1 MPYKIHFTEDMMSEG
16 IAYQNKDIL
25 FKILGQ
31 TYKEKSFAAYGIDL
45 PPIKELLPTSLP
57 KISANEKDI
66 DNLFLLEDG
75 TYAIVDYESEFKKL
89 NKIKYLNYIAR
100 VMEKYYKEDETFNLR
115 LIVIYTGDV
124 KSAEPVYETSCFTLR
139 MEQAFLSHIDGETA
153 FESISQKLRSNTP
166 LEDDDL
172 MKLVILPLTM
182 PGIEGKQ
189 KMLEKV
195 VDLAEQVTD
204 SRQQIFILSGVIVAS
219 DKFINREY
227 LEQIRRRINMTQLG
241 QLYEKEKIEY
251 ANKKNRELTVEMA
264 KSMLDEGIDF
274 VKIMKVTGLTEDE
287 LLRLQ
292 DEAVTV

>member
-1 MPYKIHFTEDMMSEG
+1 MSEG

-45 PPIKELLPTSLP
+45 PPIRELLPTNLP

-66 DNLFLLEDG
+66 DNLFLLADG
-75 TYAIVDYESEFKKL
+75 TYAIVDYEAEYKKL

-100 VMEKYYKEDETFNLR
+100 VMEKYYKENENFDLR

-124 KSAEPVYETSCFTLR
+124 KSAEPNFETKCLTLR
-139 MEQAFLSHIDGETA
+139 TEQAFLSHIDGEAA
-153 FESISQKLRSNTP
+153 FNMIRQKIHSGTL

-172 MKLVILPLTM
+172 MKLVILPLTV
-182 PGIEGKQ
+182 PSSKGKQ
-189 KMLEKV
+189 EMLEKI
-195 VDLAEQVTD
+195 VDLAEQIPD
-204 SRQQIFILSGVIVAS
+204 EEQRIFTLSGVIVAS
-219 DKFINREY
+219 DKFINRDY
-227 LEQIRRRINMTQLG
+227 MEQIRRRINMTQLG

-251 ANKKNRELTVEMA
+251 ANNKVRENSIKERTQMA
-264 KSMLDEGIDF
+264 KSMLDEEIDLI
-274 VKIMKVTGLTEDE
+274 KIMKVTGLTEAE

-292 DEAVTV
+292 EKSVTV

>member
-1 MPYKIHFTEDMMSEG
+1 MMSEG

-45 PPIKELLPTSLP
+45 PPIRELLPTNLP

-66 DNLFLLEDG
+66 DNLFLLADG
-75 TYAIVDYESEFKKL
+75 TYAIVDYEAEYKKL

-100 VMEKYYKEDETFNLR
+100 VMEKYYKENENFDLR

-124 KSAEPVYETSCFTLR
+124 KSAEPNFETKCLTLR
-139 MEQAFLSHIDGETA
+139 TEQAFLSHIDGEAA
-153 FESISQKLRSNTP
+153 FNMIRQKIHSGTL

-172 MKLVILPLTM
+172 MKLVILPLTV
-182 PGIEGKQ
+182 PGSKGKQ
-189 KMLEKV
+189 EMLEKI
-195 VDLAEQVTD
+195 VDLAEQIPD
-204 SRQQIFILSGVIVAS
+204 EEQRIFTLSGVIVAS
-219 DKFINREY
+219 DKFINRDY
-227 LEQIRRRINMTQLG
+227 MEQIRRRINMTQLG

-251 ANKKNRELTVEMA
+251 ANNKVRENSIKERTQMA
-264 KSMLDEGIDF
+264 KSMLDEEIDLI
-274 VKIMKVTGLTEDE
+274 KIMKVTGLTEAE

-292 DEAVTV
+292 EKSVTV